1 MRAKRTAQ
9 ISLFDPQAL
18 DHPVA
23 DELEWASAWLD
34 AHPELLDLIA
44 ADLDGGAGSS
54 LGRHGLTGET
64 VLRCAVLM
72 HLRGESYRGL
82 AFALVDS
89 LSAQRFARLDPAR
102 RPPGKSVLQA
112 AVGAVGAASWEAIN
126 RTLLEMARASGVE
139 TGDRVRI
146 DSTVTET
153 HILEPSD
160 SRLLFDGVRV
170 LTRLLGQARE
180 ELGAAAVDFHDRC
193 RAAKRRAL
201 EAGSQRGAERRAKI
215 YRKLLKLTGRT
226 VGYVEAALPAVAA
239 AEAPWSRGWVETA
252 TAYLELLGRVTEQTE
267 RRVFGGETVPA
278 GEKVVS
284 LFEPHTD
291 IIVKGGRGT
300 HYGHKINLATGRS
313 GLVLDVVVEDG
324 NPADSARCLPMLG
337 RHIEHYGVAPS
348 RAAFDGGYA
357 SRANL
362 KAGQGAGHRACRV
375 PQETRPEGRGHDPL
389 VVAVRATQALP
400 RRRRGGHLLSETVLR
415 PGALPLARL
424 AALQGLRPIGGVRPQ
439 PDAPGSP
446 ASQAGLTPLSAIA
459 PDRLQQPAPDRARLL
474 ATGGPAAATEPRA
487 RGNDRSVEARRGR
500 LDFFSAGP
508 RPVRYFAVAF
518 PQPQFLKFRLYG
530 QELARCP

>member
-34 AHPELLDLIA
+34 AHPELLDRIA

-170 LTRLLGQARE
+170 LTRLLGQARD
-180 ELGAAAVDFHDRC
+180 ELGSAAVDFHDHC

-201 EAGSQRGAERRAKI
+201 EAGSQRGAERRAKT

-239 AEAPWSRGWVETA
+239 AAAPWSRGWVETA
-252 TAYLELLGRVTEQTE
+252 TAYLDLLGRVTEQTE

-362 KAGQGAGHRACRV
+362 KAAKALGIEHVVFHKKRCLKV
-375 PQETRPEGRGHDPL
+375 ENMTR
-389 VVAVRATQALP
+389 
-400 RRRRGGHLLSETVLR
+400 S
-415 PGALPLARL
+415 
-424 AALQGLRPIGGVRPQ
+424 
-439 PDAPGSP
+439 SW
-446 ASQAGLTPLSAIA
+446 
-459 PDRLQQPAPDRARLL
+459 
-474 ATGGPAAATEPRA
+474 
-487 RGNDRSVEARRGR
+487 
-500 LDFFSAGP
+500 
-508 RPVRYFAVAF
+508 
-518 PQPQFLKFRLYG
+518 LYG
-530 QELARCP
+530 QLVDRRGMLTLANLSGSISKCADRRPIHSPINSRRATLRTPATATITLLVGNTGKLRSGPRRNAACSGH

>member
-1 MRAKRTAQ
+1 M
-9 ISLFDPQAL
+9 
-18 DHPVA
+18 
-23 DELEWASAWLD
+23 
-34 AHPELLDLIA
+34 LDLIA

-54 LGRHGLTGET
+54 LGRHGLTRET

-170 LTRLLGQARE
+170 LTRLLGQARD
-180 ELGAAAVDFHDRC
+180 ELGAAAVDFHDHC

-201 EAGSQRGAERRAKI
+201 EAGSQRGAERRAKT

-226 VGYVEAALPAVAA
+226 VAYVEAALPAAA
-239 AEAPWSRGWVETA
+239 AAPWSRVWVETA

-357 SRANL
+357 SRENL
-362 KAGQGAGHRACRV
+362 KEAKALGIEHV
-375 PQETRPEGRGHDPL
+375 VFHKKRGLKVEDM
-389 VVAVRATQALP
+389 P
-400 RRRRGGHLLSETVLR
+400 RS
-415 PGALPLARL
+415 
-424 AALQGLRPIGGVRPQ
+424 
-439 PDAPGSP
+439 SW
-446 ASQAGLTPLSAIA
+446 
-459 PDRLQQPAPDRARLL
+459 
-474 ATGGPAAATEPRA
+474 
-487 RGNDRSVEARRGR
+487 
-500 LDFFSAGP
+500 
-508 RPVRYFAVAF
+508 
-518 PQPQFLKFRLYG
+518 LYG
-530 QELARCP
+530 QLKRFRAGVEAGISYLKRCFGLGRCLWRGLPRFKAYVQSAVFAHNLMRLVRLHPKPA

>member
-1 MRAKRTAQ
+1 MA
-9 ISLFDPQAL
+9 
-18 DHPVA
+18 
-23 DELEWASAWLD
+23 
-34 AHPELLDLIA
+34 
-44 ADLDGGAGSS
+44 GAGSS

-170 LTRLLGQARE
+170 LTRLLGQARD
-180 ELGAAAVDFHDRC
+180 ELGAAAVDFHDHC

-201 EAGSQRGAERRAKI
+201 EAGSQRGAERRAKT

-226 VGYVEAALPAVAA
+226 VGYVEAALPAVVAA
-239 AEAPWSRGWVETA
+239 AAPWSRGWMETA

-291 IIVKGGRGT
+291 IIVKGGRVHALRAQDQPGHGT
-300 HYGHKINLATGRS
+300 QRAGARRGGGGRQP
-313 GLVLDVVVEDG
+313 GG
-324 NPADSARCLPMLG
+324 QRPTACGRPMPADARAAHRALRRG
-337 RHIEHYGVAPS
+337 AVVA
-348 RAAFDGGYA
+348 AAFDGGYA

-362 KAGQGAGHRACRV
+362 KAAKALGIEHVVFHKKRGLKV
-375 PQETRPEGRGHDPL
+375 EDMTR
-389 VVAVRATQALP
+389 
-400 RRRRGGHLLSETVLR
+400 S
-415 PGALPLARL
+415 
-424 AALQGLRPIGGVRPQ
+424 
-439 PDAPGSP
+439 SW
-446 ASQAGLTPLSAIA
+446 
-459 PDRLQQPAPDRARLL
+459 
-474 ATGGPAAATEPRA
+474 
-487 RGNDRSVEARRGR
+487 
-500 LDFFSAGP
+500 
-508 RPVRYFAVAF
+508 
-518 PQPQFLKFRLYG
+518 LYG
-530 QELARCP
+530 QLKRFRAGVEAGISYLKRCFGLGRCLWRGLPRFKAYVQSAVFAHNLMRLVRLHPKPA

>member
-34 AHPELLDLIA
+34 AHPELLDRIA

-54 LGRHGLTGET
+54 LGRHGLTRET

-126 RTLLEMARASGVE
+126 RTLLEMACASGVE

-170 LTRLLGQARE
+170 LTRLLGQARD
-180 ELGAAAVDFHDRC
+180 ELGAAAVDFHDHC

-215 YRKLLKLTGRT
+215 LPEA
-226 VGYVEAALPAVAA
+226 VEADRTDGGLRRGGVTGGGGGGGALEPGLGRDRDGLSRIAGPGDGADRTAGVRRRDGAGGREGGEPVRAAHGHSRAA
-239 AEAPWSRGWVETA
+239 AAA
-252 TAYLELLGRVTEQTE
+252 GRIT
-267 RRVFGGETVPA
+267 
-278 GEKVVS
+278 
-284 LFEPHTD
+284 
-291 IIVKGGRGT
+291 
-300 HYGHKINLATGRS
+300 GHKIWPRDAAGWCSTWWWRTATRRT
-313 GLVLDVVVEDG
+313 
-324 NPADSARCLPMLG
+324 ARALTD
-337 RHIEHYGVAPS
+337 A
-348 RAAFDGGYA
+348 RAAHRALRRGAVAGRLRGGYA
-357 SRANL
+357 SRENL
-362 KAGQGAGHRACRV
+362 KA
-375 PQETRPEGRGHDPL
+375 
-389 VVAVRATQALP
+389 P
-400 RRRRGGHLLSETVLR
+400 RRWASSMSCSTRN
-415 PGALPLARL
+415 
-424 AALQGLRPIGGVRPQ
+424 AA
-439 PDAPGSP
+439 
-446 ASQAGLTPLSAIA
+446 
-459 PDRLQQPAPDRARLL
+459 
-474 ATGGPAAATEPRA
+474 
-487 RGNDRSVEARRGR
+487 
-500 LDFFSAGP
+500 
-508 RPVRYFAVAF
+508 
-518 PQPQFLKFRLYG
+518 
-530 QELARCP
+530 

>member
-34 AHPELLDLIA
+34 AHPELLDRGA

-170 LTRLLGQARE
+170 LTRLLGQARD
-180 ELGAAAVDFHDRC
+180 ELGAAAVDFHDHC

-239 AEAPWSRGWVETA
+239 PWSRGWVETA
-252 TAYLELLGRVTEQTE
+252 TAYLDLLGRVTEQTE

-324 NPADSARCLPMLG
+324 NPADSMRCLPMLG

-357 SRANL
+357 SRENL
-362 KAGQGAGHRACRV
+362 KEAKALCIEHVVFHKR
-375 PQETRPEGRGHDPL
+375 TRPEGRGHDPL

-474 ATGGPAAATEPRA
+474 ATGGPAAATEPRG

-508 RPVRYFAVAF
+508 PPVGYFAVAF
-518 PQPQFLKFRLYG
+518 PPAPIPEIPTLRTG
-530 QELARCP
+530 TR

>member
-112 AVGAVGAASWEAIN
+112 AVGAIGAASWEAIN
-126 RTLLEMARASGVE
+126 RTLLEMACASGVE

-146 DSTVTET
+146 DSMVTET

-170 LTRLLGQARE
+170 LTRLLGQARD

-239 AEAPWSRGWVETA
+239 AGRITGTRSTWPRDAAGWYSTWWWRTA
-252 TAYLELLGRVTEQTE
+252 T
-267 RRVFGGETVPA
+267 RRTA
-278 GEKVVS
+278 
-284 LFEPHTD
+284 
-291 IIVKGGRGT
+291 
-300 HYGHKINLATGRS
+300 
-313 GLVLDVVVEDG
+313 
-324 NPADSARCLPMLG
+324 
-337 RHIEHYGVAPS
+337 
-348 RAAFDGGYA
+348 RAAYRCSGGTSSITA
-357 SRANL
+357 W
-362 KAGQGAGHRACRV
+362 
-375 PQETRPEGRGHDPL
+375 
-389 VVAVRATQALP
+389 
-400 RRRRGGHLLSETVLR
+400 RRRGPPST
-415 PGALPLARL
+415 
-424 AALQGLRPIGGVRPQ
+424 
-439 PDAPGSP
+439 
-446 ASQAGLTPLSAIA
+446 
-459 PDRLQQPAPDRARLL
+459 
-474 ATGGPAAATEPRA
+474 AATPRA
-487 RGNDRSVEARRGR
+487 RISRR
-500 LDFFSAGP
+500 P
-508 RPVRYFAVAF
+508 RRWASSMSCSTRNA
-518 PQPQFLKFRLYG
+518 
-530 QELARCP
+530 A

>member
-112 AVGAVGAASWEAIN
+112 AVGAVGATSWEAIN

-170 LTRLLGQARE
+170 LTRLLGQARD
-180 ELGAAAVDFHDRC
+180 ELGAAAVDFHDHC

-201 EAGSQRGAERRAKI
+201 EAGSQRGAERRAKT

-300 HYGHKINLATGRS
+300 HYGPRSTWPRDAAGWCSTWWWRTATRRT
-313 GLVLDVVVEDG
+313 
-324 NPADSARCLPMLG
+324 A
-337 RHIEHYGVAPS
+337 
-348 RAAFDGGYA
+348 RAAYRCSGGTSSITA
-357 SRANL
+357 WR
-362 KAGQGAGHRACRV
+362 HR
-375 PQETRPEGRGHDPL
+375 
-389 VVAVRATQALP
+389 
-400 RRRRGGHLLSETVLR
+400 
-415 PGALPLARL
+415 
-424 AALQGLRPIGGVRPQ
+424 
-439 PDAPGSP
+439 
-446 ASQAGLTPLSAIA
+446 
-459 PDRLQQPAPDRARLL
+459 
-474 ATGGPAAATEPRA
+474 GPPSTAATPRA
-487 RGNDRSVEARRGR
+487 RISRR
-500 LDFFSAGP
+500 P
-508 RPVRYFAVAF
+508 RRWASSMSCSTRNA
-518 PQPQFLKFRLYG
+518 
-530 QELARCP
+530 A

>member
-34 AHPELLDLIA
+34 AHPELLDRVA

-102 RPPGKSVLQA
+102 RSPGKSVLQA

-170 LTRLLGQARE
+170 LTRLLGQARD
-180 ELGAAAVDFHDRC
+180 ELGAAAVDFHDHC

-201 EAGSQRGAERRAKI
+201 EAGSQRGAERRAKT
-215 YRKLLKLTGRT
+215 YRKLLKLIGRT
-226 VGYVEAALPAVAA
+226 VGYVVAALPAVAAVAA

-252 TAYLELLGRVTEQTE
+252 TAYLDLLGRVTEQTE

-357 SRANL
+357 SRENL
-362 KAGQGAGHRACRV
+362 KAAKALGIEHVVFHKKRGLKV
-375 PQETRPEGRGHDPL
+375 EDMTR
-389 VVAVRATQALP
+389 
-400 RRRRGGHLLSETVLR
+400 
-415 PGALPLARL
+415 
-424 AALQGLRPIGGVRPQ
+424 
-439 PDAPGSP
+439 SP
-446 ASQAGLTPLSAIA
+446 W
-459 PDRLQQPAPDRARLL
+459 
-474 ATGGPAAATEPRA
+474 
-487 RGNDRSVEARRGR
+487 
-500 LDFFSAGP
+500 
-508 RPVRYFAVAF
+508 
-518 PQPQFLKFRLYG
+518 LYG
-530 QELARCP
+530 QLKRFRAGVEAGISYLKRCFGLGRCLWRGLPRFKAYVQSAVFAHNLMRLVRLHPKPA